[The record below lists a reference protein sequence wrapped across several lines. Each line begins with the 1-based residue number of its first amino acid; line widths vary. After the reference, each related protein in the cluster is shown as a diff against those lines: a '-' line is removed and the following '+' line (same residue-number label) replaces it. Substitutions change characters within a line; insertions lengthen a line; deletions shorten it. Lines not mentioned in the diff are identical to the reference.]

1 MLENLTRSFNRS
13 LNRSLLIF
21 VVAALLG
28 AAQLP
33 AQQGNKKAGRQKGKA
48 KSKSVE
54 LTGQA
59 IASESAD
66 VIWHRQPAKKWNEA
80 FPFGNG
86 RLGGMMFGRVG
97 NERIQLNED
106 SLWSGAPGDYY
117 KPNGPKVL
125 AQARE
130 LIFDDKY
137 GEAEKLILN
146 KFLARDRLEERTRIK
161 RWAI

>member
-1 MLENLTRSFNRS
+1 MVGS
-13 LNRSLLIF
+13 
-21 VVAALLG
+21 
-28 AAQLP
+28 
-33 AQQGNKKAGRQKGKA
+33 
-48 KSKSVE
+48 
-54 LTGQA
+54 
-59 IASESAD
+59 
-66 VIWHRQPAKKWNEA
+66 
-80 FPFGNG
+80 
-86 RLGGMMFGRVG
+86 VG

-146 KFLARDRLEERTRIK
+146 KFLSPRPPGGTHTYQTLGDLNLKFPKTEQASNCLLYTSPSPRD
-161 RWAI
+161 